1 MEVGPRDG
9 LQNERLPVPTQVKV
23 ELIDRLSATGLP
35 VVEATSFV
43 SPAWVPQMADNKEVM
58 GAIRRRDGVHYPV
71 LVPNMKG
78 LEAALKSRAEE
89 VAIFSAASEAFC
101 QRNIN
106 CSVEESL
113 ERFEP
118 VVAAALDAGV
128 RVRGYVSTVVGCPY
142 QGEVDPEVVA
152 SLSERLV
159 EMGCYEVSLGDTIG
173 VATPGTTRRL
183 LDAVLEKV
191 ELERVAVHF
200 HDTVSWGVQGCVGWS
215 GGAGVHSW
223 GRALPWT
230 NLELELT

>member
-1 MEVGPRDG
+1 MLKSSKLLPASSKLIFHSKRVGSLACRSFSSTIPTHAGNKTPSYVKIVEVGPRDG

-23 ELIDRLSATGLP
+23 ELIDRLSSTGLP

-58 GAIRRRDGVHYPV
+58 GAIRRREGVHYPV

-78 LEAALKSRAEE
+78 LEAALKARAEE

-101 QRNIN
+101 RRNIN

-118 VVAAALDAGV
+118 VVAAAIDTGV

-142 QGEVDPEVVA
+142 QGDVDPEVVA

-159 EMGCYEVSLGDTIG
+159 EMGCYE
-173 VATPGTTRRL
+173 
-183 LDAVLEKV
+183 
-191 ELERVAVHF
+191 
-200 HDTVSWGVQGCVGWS
+200 
-215 GGAGVHSW
+215 
-223 GRALPWT
+223 
-230 NLELELT
+230 